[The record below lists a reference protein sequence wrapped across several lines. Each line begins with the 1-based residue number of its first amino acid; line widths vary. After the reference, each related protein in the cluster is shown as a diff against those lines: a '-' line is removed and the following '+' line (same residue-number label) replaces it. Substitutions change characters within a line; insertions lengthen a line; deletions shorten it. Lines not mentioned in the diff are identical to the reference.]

1 MNHFGID
8 FGTIV
13 VSVIGGAF
21 VYDHAISDTAPRVAS
36 STPSPAE
43 SSPPP
48 APMVVASSGENTAPV
63 AQPEQETAASAK
75 NSSKSLA
82 SSTKSKQPIRA
93 SSSTTRTEM
102 PAQLHRHPQ

>member
-1 MNHFGID
+1 
-8 FGTIV
+8 
-13 VSVIGGAF
+13 
-21 VYDHAISDTAPRVAS
+21 
-36 STPSPAE
+36 
-43 SSPPP
+43 
-48 APMVVASSGENTAPV
+48 V